1 MCLVVKRYCYGPQKL
16 PILDAAC
23 MCQWE
28 LHVATSR
35 CVSGSLVT
43 PAQAMMTW
51 PLSRRQFSLVQVSHA
66 HATISLH
73 WLAETQFHYWSDP
86 VLVLILLLRTPRE
99 KICAHKSF
107 LELKI
112 VLNNA
117 SNIKVI
123 YIARVLKCI
132 SSCLLSNNLSIKC
145 KAINYLVLRSWNL
158 SC

>member
-1 MCLVVKRYCYGPQKL
+1 MNTQKVFIPIHAWYNFAFYPFYSLKSIHRCPSWVFSCKRYCYGLQKL
-16 PILDAAC
+16 QILDAAC

-86 VLVLILLLRTPRE
+86 VLVLILLLHTPRE

-107 LELKI
+107 WDLET
-112 VLNNA
+112 
-117 SNIKVI
+117 
-123 YIARVLKCI
+123 
-132 SSCLLSNNLSIKC
+132 
-145 KAINYLVLRSWNL
+145 
-158 SC
+158 